1 MVSPGD
7 SKKHIL
13 VAMSGG
19 VDSSTAA
26 GLLVEQGH
34 RVIGVTLRL
43 LKTETGF
50 GCCGSSRD
58 IEDAKAVCHKL
69 GIPHYVLDFSK
80 EFQDNI
86 VDPFSRSY
94 ASGETPNPCIACN
107 RFVKFDALLNKAM
120 ALGADG
126 VATGHYARVKAEG
139 VDGQI
144 TYKLLRSLNREKDQS
159 YVLYNLGQRQ
169 LSKLFFP
176 VGEMPKSE
184 VRDLARKFGLRTAE
198 KPDSQEICFVPG
210 ADTASYLK
218 KRFESADAP
227 LTSKPGDIRDTE
239 GRLLGQHRG
248 AAFYTRGQRQGLGL
262 SLGRPVYVVDINAET
277 NTLIVGSDQETL
289 CERFDVRD
297 VQWTAGRAPADVF
310 DADVQIRSH
319 HEAAPCR
326 IDARGADAQVGWKI
340 PQRAVTPGQS
350 AVFYRGDELLGGG
363 FIARVYLA
371 SAAEKVFKEALW
383 S

>member
-1 MVSPGD
+1 
-7 SKKHIL
+7 
-13 VAMSGG
+13 MSGG

-26 GLLVEQGH
+26 GLLAEQGH

-69 GIPHYVLDFSK
+69 GIPHYVLDFSR

-86 VDPFSRSY
+86 MDPFVRSY
-94 ASGETPNPCIACN
+94 AAGETPNPCIACN

-126 VATGHYARVKAEG
+126 VATGHYARVKAEEAG
-139 VDGQI
+139 GKT

-159 YVLYNLGQRQ
+159 YVLYNLGQQQ
-169 LSKLFFP
+169 LSRLFFP

-184 VRDLARKFGLRTAE
+184 VRELAKKFGLRTAD

-210 ADTASYLK
+210 ADTAKYLK
-218 KRFESADAP
+218 NRFESADAP
-227 LTSKPGDIRDTE
+227 STARPGDIRDTD
-239 GRLLGQHRG
+239 GKLLGRHRG

-262 SLGRPVYVVDINAET
+262 SLGRPVYVVDIDPET
-277 NTLIVGSDQETL
+277 NTLVVGSDEETL
-289 CERFDVRD
+289 CESFDVRD
-297 VQWTAGRAPADVF
+297 VHWTAGSAPTDVF

-326 IDARGADAQVGWKI
+326 IEARDAHVQVNWEI

-350 AVFYRGDELLGGG
+350 AVFYRGDEVVGGG
-363 FIARVYLA
+363 FIARVHLV
-371 SAAEKVFKEALW
+371 STKEKTFKTATAGV
-383 S
+383 